1 MLITLA
7 SCAAAHDIPNDVT
20 VQIFVKPERE
30 QLNLMV
36 RVPLKA
42 IRDVIFPER
51 GPGYLDLDRT
61 DALLPDAAILW
72 ISDFLELYEGDIRL
86 PKKPKVVAARIALES
101 DRSFASYE
109 DAVAHLTGPR
119 L

>member
-1 MLITLA
+1 M
-7 SCAAAHDIPNDVT
+7 
-20 VQIFVKPERE
+20 FVKPEG
-30 QLNLMV
+30 QHLNLLV
-36 RVPLKA
+36 RVPLKS

-61 DALLPDAAILW
+61 HALLPDAAILW
-72 ISDFLELYEGDIRL
+72 ISDFLELYEGETRL
-86 PKKPKVVAARIALES
+86 PKKPRVVAARIALES
-101 DRSFASYE
+101 DRSFTSYE